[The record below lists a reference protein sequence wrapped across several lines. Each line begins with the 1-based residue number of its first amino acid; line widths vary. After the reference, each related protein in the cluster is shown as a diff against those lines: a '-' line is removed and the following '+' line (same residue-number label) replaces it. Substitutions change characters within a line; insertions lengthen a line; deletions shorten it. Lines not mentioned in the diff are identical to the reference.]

1 MLITNFVVVLR
12 SRITVMK
19 IKVTLTLTQLQA
31 HIFSCD
37 SVRRA
42 MFTWRK
48 VWGPCL
54 LTEVMSLVL
63 CQSGF
68 APLTGSNSFKT
79 PKFCCGDIYCF
90 YVFGIYYG
98 SP

>member
-37 SVRRA
+37 SVQRA
-42 MFTWRK
+42 MFT
-48 VWGPCL
+48 
-54 LTEVMSLVL
+54 
-63 CQSGF
+63 
-68 APLTGSNSFKT
+68 
-79 PKFCCGDIYCF
+79 
-90 YVFGIYYG
+90 
-98 SP
+98 